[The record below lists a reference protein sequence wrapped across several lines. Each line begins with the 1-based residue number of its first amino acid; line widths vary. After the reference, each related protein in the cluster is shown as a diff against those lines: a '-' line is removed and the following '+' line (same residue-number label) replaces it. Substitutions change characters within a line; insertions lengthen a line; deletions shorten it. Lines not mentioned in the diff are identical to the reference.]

1 MLTGAM
7 AECPLPP
14 RSSVHP
20 RLNSEESPVD
30 TYGRTQRGVKAHR
43 PRPRAAMRWSGA
55 TVTTGML
62 AAVLAVPA
70 VAAST
75 ADGAEDP
82 KVAGKFGVEETWAG
96 VRTQAEDSATDLTR
110 DPAAASR
117 ARLRVPVQV
126 SPCLADA
133 SVAANG
139 SRDITTQ
146 ARIYMPLQEGTY
158 SGTSYFGYRIHP
170 IFGDSRLHTGD
181 DYAAPEG
188 TPIYSVA
195 DGVVTTAEWSGTR
208 GFYVVIQHTLAD
220 GSQYSSWYLH
230 QWENNVRV
238 GVGQT
243 VKAGEQ
249 IGAVGNSGNSTG
261 AHLHLEIHDGSDTPI
276 PPSQW
281 LVEQGAVFLG
291 EGC

>member
-20 RLNSEESPVD
+20 RLNSEESQVA
-30 TYGRTQRGVKAHR
+30 TYGRTQRGGKVR
-43 PRPRAAMRWSGA
+43 RSRAAMRWSGA

-62 AAVLAVPA
+62 AAVLAVP
-70 VAAST
+70 VVSAATMDSEQP
-75 ADGAEDP
+75 DS
-82 KVAGKFGVEETWAG
+82 KVTGKFGVEESWAG
-96 VRTQAEDSATDLTR
+96 VRSQATESAADLAR

-117 ARLRVPVQV
+117 ARLRVPIEV
-126 SPCLADA
+126 SPCLADTG
-133 SVAANG
+133 VAANG

-181 DYAAPEG
+181 DYAAPDG

-195 DGVVTTAEWSGTR
+195 DGVVVKAEWGDGR
-208 GFYVVIQHTLAD
+208 GFYVVIRHTLAD
-220 GSQYSSWYLH
+220 GSQYTSWYLH
-230 QWENNVRV
+230 QWPQNVV
-238 GVGQT
+238 VSVGQE
-243 VKAGEQ
+243 VKAGQQ

-261 AHLHLEIHDGSDTPI
+261 AHLHLEIHDSSDTPI
-276 PPSQW
+276 APSHW
-281 LVEQGAVFLG
+281 LAENGAVFLG